1 MLSLVSVLFGLLGVY
16 LIEEFRTVFEVN
28 FTGLTLE
35 VLEAAKSIIYY
46 LRLFVLVLWPVLA
59 TYALDDLLEFIYAK
73 LANLK
78 RS

>member
-46 LRLFVLVLWPVLA
+46 LRLFVLVLLPVLA